1 MTCYPRI
8 SRIPTL
14 YLPRGDQDCSQRRV
28 PLEHLAGRL
37 LSGKFCIQ
45 FVCLASNVSHSPA
58 LSLTDDCIEYFSI
71 SGSQSGATRGCGYV
85 SPSSPQARS
94 SLDKMIYSARGPQ
107 HSLYVDQN
115 MYTLIRRLRCRLLR
129 FFQTNPTCATI

>member
-14 YLPRGDQDCSQRRV
+14 YLPQGDQYCSQRRV

-45 FVCLASNVSHSPA
+45 FVCLAFNVSNSPA
-58 LSLTDDCIEYFSI
+58 LSLTDDRIEYFSI
-71 SGSQSGATRGCGYV
+71 SGSQFGATPACGYV
-85 SPSSPQARS
+85 SPSSPQVRS
-94 SLDKMIYSARGPQ
+94 SLDKMIYVARGPQ
-107 HSLYVDQN
+107 HSFYADQN
-115 MYTLIRRLRCRLLR
+115 MYTLSGV
-129 FFQTNPTCATI
+129 